1 MYSADGSLSPC
12 HRKCFHVVC
21 NADRPLKMT
30 NQPKLF
36 VKGCYFKNIILFFG
50 ISVTLISCGG
60 TTHYLTSGNF
70 SKDEKYQVNSYYGCC
85 GCEAKYFLIDSG
97 KRKIEQVIYSYN
109 CSGIGSPTKFVFN
122 YNRKGKII
130 GCDRYVATTSNDF
143 TIPLSDYEKKLF
155 LTVDTSNIMKA
166 NYTLTKFSEIRGFRK
181 PIDKEIAH
189 SFPLI
194 KKGYKLPTQ

>member
-1 MYSADGSLSPC
+1 M
-12 HRKCFHVVC
+12 C